1 MKRLIILLL
10 APLSLLP
17 LASCYDGTDAVQMGA
32 IVHEA

>member
-10 APLSLLP
+10 VPLSLLR